1 MVEVLGR
8 LEQLA
13 KKEQDTI
20 QWTSDA
26 LAGEPERLL
35 FVASQTC
42 SFVKLL
48 QLLWG
53 VIKMRFRNGG
63 VHAKWLVQECDLLIN
78 HNADVE
84 QRLAVISRDWPER
97 GLSNEVGQPIYNDVQ
112 AARRAL
118 DSLARDVSKVRE
130 RAATPPRVS
139 ADPEELKRRTKQA
152 DDQGEWVKLADA
164 VSRLRQGASSSQ
176 E

>member
-48 QLLWG
+48 QLIWG
-53 VIKMRFRNGG
+53 VIQMRFRNGG
-63 VHAKWLVQECDLLIN
+63 VPAKWLLQECDLLIN
-78 HNADVE
+78 LNADVE
-84 QRLAVISRDWPER
+84 QRLAVIHRDWPER
-97 GLSNEVGQPIYNDVQ
+97 GLSNEVAPPFYNE
-112 AARRAL
+112 RKGSKRAV
-118 DSLARDVSKVRE
+118 DSIACCRY
-130 RAATPPRVS
+130 
-139 ADPEELKRRTKQA
+139 
-152 DDQGEWVKLADA
+152 
-164 VSRLRQGASSSQ
+164 
-176 E
+176 